1 MDSNNQKP
9 FDYYLLPR
17 IDIAG
22 SRIHMAEDNQ
32 LQLDAYRFDTLDVL
46 FDLAQRTS
54 LAEAA

>member
-17 IDIAG
+17 IDIAS

-46 FDLAQRTS
+46 FDLAQRTL